1 MKKLRL
7 LMVDFVSALLI
18 MIFLVGCNLEVAG
31 KKRVSEAE
39 LTSKMIT
46 MVDRELETV
55 LPYVTEDL
63 PGAKGIESYN
73 GRSVIENTMSEEQG
87 RKYLEFCYE
96 IENASTP
103 EAVVAAAEGL
113 ISKEDMEELKLKVE
127 ETKEIARSLAI
138 EGARSMTNPQKRAFF
153 KDLRS
158 LVIKSTVLLAA
169 GIVYACIPTMV
180 FWGKITAACAV
191 AVAAGVVA
199 SGVLSVVEYY
209 QFEDSTI
216 NESFEGWVESITK
229 EPYTSWAI
237 AASVIATGKTMG
249 RSPVLTG
256 VILAIFAIYNVI
268 DQVKPM
274 LKKYNFNI

>member
-1 MKKLRL
+1 MY
-7 LMVDFVSALLI
+7 SNHG
-18 MIFLVGCNLEVAG
+18 FL
-31 KKRVSEAE
+31 
-39 LTSKMIT
+39 
-46 MVDRELETV
+46 
-55 LPYVTEDL
+55 
-63 PGAKGIESYN
+63 
-73 GRSVIENTMSEEQG
+73 
-87 RKYLEFCYE
+87 
-96 IENASTP
+96 
-103 EAVVAAAEGL
+103 
-113 ISKEDMEELKLKVE
+113 
-127 ETKEIARSLAI
+127 
-138 EGARSMTNPQKRAFF
+138 
-153 KDLRS
+153 
-158 LVIKSTVLLAA
+158 
-169 GIVYACIPTMV
+169 
-180 FWGKITAACAV
+180 GKITAACAV